1 MRKRSI
7 SVFCMGLVAISLLSI
22 IVGVLPVEADSFVP
36 QVQTMSTEQVRPGMK
51 GTAYT
56 VVRGN
61 RLVSFP
67 VEVISILPRK
77 GIPQNLIMIR
87 ASGSVIEETGGIA
100 AGMSGSPVYIEGK
113 LIGAIGYGWNF
124 TEHDL
129 GLVTPIED
137 MSAIWDLP
145 EEIPSLSPP
154 PVLRWTESSLM
165 VEHEPISA
173 DPADI
178 GSIDLTEQ
186 DYGSSRTT
194 FFADGI
200 SSRAAER
207 ISVNLGKDVSLVGG
221 STVGELPVEYNPS
234 LRPGEAIGVM
244 LAWGDVSMGATGTLT
259 ALSKDGRFLAFAH
272 PFLNRGYGAYP
283 LTRSWIHNVV
293 PSIQAPFK
301 VGSPL
306 SIIGSVTQDRAQAIG
321 GRIGLF
327 LPSVDASVRLRDI
340 DHEKSSFKRF
350 HMAQDPFLISDI
362 LPDVA
367 LGIIDESWGRKGEGT
382 VRMNIEI
389 EGRGLE
395 NGWERTNYFFSDKDI
410 AKESLKEV
418 QELTQVLSLNP
429 FREIMPLGI
438 HLDMEITSRPKVL
451 FIEGLSINKKEAR
464 PGDEITVEVLLRP
477 YRKAQVKKEFKLSI
491 PKEMAGPAEV
501 IVRGGGIAPLEQ
513 ESIARGLETISSFN
527 ELLQEMSAQET
538 NNEVIIELVGG
549 RMPGLEDPE
558 QEEDDELLSQVKKR
572 RIEEGTL
579 RIFKSDYF
587 VEGLLR
593 ETIKV
598 LPSNSKPAI

>member
-87 ASGSVIEETGGIA
+87 ASGPVIEETGGIA

-464 PGDEITVEVLLRP
+464 PGDEITVVVLLRP
-477 YRKAQVKKEFKLSI
+477 YRKA
-491 PKEMAGPAEV
+491 
-501 IVRGGGIAPLEQ
+501 
-513 ESIARGLETISSFN
+513 
-527 ELLQEMSAQET
+527 
-538 NNEVIIELVGG
+538 
-549 RMPGLEDPE
+549 
-558 QEEDDELLSQVKKR
+558 
-572 RIEEGTL
+572 
-579 RIFKSDYF
+579 
-587 VEGLLR
+587 
-593 ETIKV
+593 
-598 LPSNSKPAI
+598 